1 MTLLTALERTAGD
14 GAGHSLRRIDP
25 RIRVVAA
32 VAFAV
37 VTVAL
42 HEPWPLVAALAVATA
57 LAMAAALPVRATL
70 RRMLVLDVI
79 VLPLLAILPFTVPGA
94 VAFAVGGTAASWE
107 GIGRAIEVL
116 LTTNAVV
123 LALIA
128 LVGTIE
134 PSLLGHALAG
144 LRLPPKLV
152 QLFLLTTRYVAVLH
166 EEHERLRQAMR
177 ARAFRPR
184 GNRHTWTSY
193 GWLFGMLL
201 VRSFERAERIL
212 EAMRCRG
219 FDGRVHRLAPAPA
232 DRGSLAFGIGFG
244 LLLALLLVAD
254 RIA

>member
-1 MTLLTALERTAGD
+1 MTPLTALERA
-14 GAGHSLRRIDP
+14 AGHGSGQSLRRIDP

-37 VTVAL
+37 ATVAL
-42 HEPWPLVAALAVATA
+42 QKLWPLAAALAVAAA
-57 LAMAAALPVRATL
+57 LATAAALPVRPTL
-70 RRMLVLDVI
+70 RRMVVLDIV
-79 VLPLLAILPFTVPGA
+79 VLPLLAILPFTVPGTA
-94 VAFAVGGTAASWE
+94 AFAVAGAPASWE
-107 GIGRAIEVL
+107 GIGRAVEVL

-123 LALIA
+123 LGLVA

-184 GNRHTWTSY
+184 GDRHTWTSY

-219 FDGRVHRLAPAPA
+219 FDGRLHRLAPAPA